1 MKKNTKIDFTGLDA
15 EIDIEAAKSY
25 VQHRVNL
32 GKPLTQRAFD
42 QAMKRALEA
51 FHVGMT
57 PTELIDWTVE
67 VKGWQSINI
76 AYTKNALEQE
86 RRAMASTNNKSN
98 DLDNWINGNVV
109 EINHARIGQ
118 KRIS

>member
-1 MKKNTKIDFTGLDA
+1 MRKNIKIDFTGLDA

-25 VQHRVNL
+25 VQHRINVN
-32 GKPLTQRAFD
+32 KPLTQRAFN
-42 QAMKRALEA
+42 QAMSKALQA
-51 FHVGMT
+51 FQVGMT
-57 PTELIDWTVE
+57 PTELIDWTVD
-67 VKGWQSINI
+67 KGWQGINI
-76 AYTKNALEQE
+76 AYTKSALESE
-86 RRAMASTNNKSN
+86 RQAFSRTNNKSN

>member
-15 EIDIEAAKSY
+15 EIDIDAAKSY
-25 VQHRVNL
+25 VQHRINI

-51 FHVGMT
+51 FEVGMT

-76 AYTKNALEQE
+76 AYTKNALESEMEALNFQAKTKKQSVKKQLSD
-86 RRAMASTNNKSN
+86 RSWA
-98 DLDNWINGNVV
+98 
-109 EINHARIGQ
+109 H
-118 KRIS
+118 

>member
-15 EIDIEAAKSY
+15 EIDIDAAKSY
-25 VQHRVNL
+25 VQHRINI

-42 QAMKRALEA
+42 QAMNKALQA
-51 FHVGMT
+51 FQVGMT
-57 PTELIDWTVE
+57 PTELVDWTVD
-67 VKGWQSINI
+67 KGWQGINI

-118 KRIS
+118 NRIS